1 MRWTVKENF
10 VSPCPGLSLTDLP
23 DRLPANMHI
32 LHSNGVLSISSENIA
47 GVLPCKN
54 GHEIIIEPKYSS
66 IKPIEILLYIN
77 NISGIAV
84 NRERLQKG
92 DKEISLQ
99 TIADAFVGQLNLI
112 KANARKFQRIACN
125 TVTKAVVGKVN
136 WVKTYRMQQ
145 QGRTD
150 AIYTTTRVA
159 TYDIPENILIAAAA
173 KKIISLYPSSSTEFE
188 ILLPWV
194 KIGEYSKHSYNELY
208 SLQLRMNERT
218 LSGAHAFYYAPVM
231 LSKIILGFMGAET
244 VNENDDTI
252 LFNMP
257 GLYENYVRTGFQR
270 VGSKHGCS
278 IQKGLIP
285 RSFLFFNG
293 ECEMIPDI
301 TIYDGATIKT
311 LLDVKYK
318 VPDSKDYYQIFAYMK
333 YAHIDT
339 AYIISPAVEH
349 NQTITA
355 FDGSKITY
363 VRIDNSNPET
373 LEKTAERIIRDVM

>member
-1 MRWTVKENF
+1 MNAVSFSTSRSNRRINTENSF
-10 VSPCPGLSLTDLP
+10 
-23 DRLPANMHI
+23 
-32 LHSNGVLSISSENIA
+32 
-47 GVLPCKN
+47 
-54 GHEIIIEPKYSS
+54 
-66 IKPIEILLYIN
+66 
-77 NISGIAV
+77 
-84 NRERLQKG
+84 
-92 DKEISLQ
+92 
-99 TIADAFVGQLNLI
+99 
-112 KANARKFQRIACN
+112 
-125 TVTKAVVGKVN
+125 
-136 WVKTYRMQQ
+136 RMQR
-145 QGRTD
+145 QGSTD

-159 TYDIPENILIAAAA
+159 SYDIPENILIAAAA

-194 KIGEYSKHSYNELY
+194 KIAEYNKHSYNELY
-208 SLQLRMNERT
+208 SLQLRMTERA

-244 VNENDDTI
+244 VSENVDTI

-270 VGSKHGCS
+270 VVSKHGCS

-301 TIYDGATIKT
+301 TIYDGATIKA

-339 AYIISPAVEH
+339 AYIISPTVEH

-355 FDGSKITY
+355 FDGSKVTY
-363 VRIDNSNPET
+363 VRIDNSNPEI
-373 LEKTAERIIRDVM
+373 LEETAERIIRDVM